1 MPTAPEVFQA
11 LADPARWA
19 IVRHLADGPRC
30 VCELNEIVGL
40 PQSTLS
46 TQLQVLRSAGVLV
59 GERRGRWM
67 YYGIARQS
75 LPFLRAAW
83 KHFPDPPSAAEQ
95 AASGQPTASR
105 ISTPSTTDAADCC
118 RPVDS
123 LSNKPARGPR
133 RPLKTK
139 TSP

>member
-11 LADPARWA
+11 LADPTRWA

-30 VCELNEIVGL
+30 VCELNGIVGL

-67 YYGIARQS
+67 YYGISRDS

-83 KHFPDPPSAAEQ
+83 KHFPATALEKSAIASVLPDKTSAAPPDCCPPAAPTATA
-95 AASGQPTASR
+95 AAS
-105 ISTPSTTDAADCC
+105 
-118 RPVDS
+118 
-123 LSNKPARGPR
+123 R

-139 TSP
+139 TPP

>member
-11 LADPARWA
+11 LADPTRWA

-46 TQLQVLRSAGVLV
+46 TQLQVLRSAGILV

-67 YYGIARQS
+67 YYGISRES
-75 LPFLRAAW
+75 LPFMRAAW
-83 KHFPDPPSAAEQ
+83 KHYPATGQGESTPPSALPDKNPA
-95 AASGQPTASR
+95 
-105 ISTPSTTDAADCC
+105 TPADCC
-118 RPVDS
+118 PPSGSLKKPV
-123 LSNKPARGPR
+123 ARR
-133 RPLKTK
+133 
-139 TSP
+139 SPQTRKNP

>member
-11 LADPARWA
+11 LADPTRWA

-67 YYGIARQS
+67 YYGISREA

-83 KHFPDPPSAAEQ
+83 KQFPGTALEDSTIAPR
-95 AASGQPTASR
+95 QPDKK
-105 ISTPSTTDAADCC
+105 STTPPDCC
-118 RPVDS
+118 QPADS
-123 LSNKPARGPR
+123 TGTLTKSTVARR
-133 RPLKTK
+133 LLKTK
-139 TSP
+139 NQP